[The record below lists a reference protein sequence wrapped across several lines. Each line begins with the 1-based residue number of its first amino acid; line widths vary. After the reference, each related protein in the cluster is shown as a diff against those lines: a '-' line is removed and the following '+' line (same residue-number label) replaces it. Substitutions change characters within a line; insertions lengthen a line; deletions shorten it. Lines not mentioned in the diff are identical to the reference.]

1 MIGGEFKHNL
11 DAKNRIFIPAKMRDE
26 LGETFIVA
34 KNIREKC
41 LKIYSRTE
49 WDRYIKPLTEQ
60 SRKLVDKVL
69 RYLSSSSAE
78 VTPDAQG
85 RIVLPKELISY
96 AEIQRNVVV
105 VGCYDCAE
113 IWAEESY
120 NKLKDEENIEE
131 MLAELES
138 LGL

>member
-41 LKIYSRTE
+41 LKIYSRAE
-49 WDRYIKPLTEQ
+49 WDKYIKPLTEQ

-120 NKLKDEENIEE
+120 NKLKEEENIEE

>member
-49 WDRYIKPLTEQ
+49 WDKYIKPLTEQ

-120 NKLKDEENIEE
+120 NKLKEEEDVEE

>member
-49 WDRYIKPLTEQ
+49 WDKYIKPLTEQ

-120 NKLKDEENIEE
+120 NKLKEEEDIEE